1 MAINLKQL
9 MQNISKTF
17 VIKSLQVLNHIL
29 ICIIFKTTGFKIE
42 QCGVVQRQNSKNLW
56 IQMFLFEKL
65 CCVRLFMYKNTWL
78 KKMDSLCL

>member
-29 ICIIFKTTGFKIE
+29 I
-42 QCGVVQRQNSKNLW
+42 V
-56 IQMFLFEKL
+56 
-65 CCVRLFMYKNTWL
+65 
-78 KKMDSLCL
+78 